1 MSIETRD
8 PRMASV
14 LQPGASVERLAT
26 GFEFTEGPIWNPPA
40 NQLIFSDMPGDQMR
54 CWSSEDGIVVFRKPS
69 NMANGNCY
77 NSLGHIITCEHATS
91 RVTRTDANGVISVLA
106 SHYDGKQLNSPNDVI
121 VDQQDRALFTDPTF
135 GRMKYYGVPREPEL
149 DFRGVFRIESNG
161 KLTLLA
167 DDFDQPNG
175 LCLSADGKRL
185 FVNDTMRRHIREF
198 AVADDG
204 SVSGGEVWVEVSGE
218 RDGAPDGMKLNSA
231 GELFCTG
238 PGGIHV
244 FDQQAVCLGVIL
256 VPEVVANF
264 TWGGYDLK
272 DLFITA
278 SRSLY
283 RVRVTTP
290 GIAAF

>member
-1 MSIETRD
+1 
-8 PRMASV
+8 
-14 LQPGASVERLAT
+14 
-26 GFEFTEGPIWNPPA
+26 
-40 NQLIFSDMPGDQMR
+40 
-54 CWSSEDGIVVFRKPS
+54 
-69 NMANGNCY
+69 
-77 NSLGHIITCEHATS
+77 
-91 RVTRTDANGVISVLA
+91 
-106 SHYDGKQLNSPNDVI
+106 
-121 VDQQDRALFTDPTF
+121 
-135 GRMKYYGVPREPEL
+135 MKYYGVPREPEL